1 MLDEADYFKKGY
13 MLYSSLP
20 FCYLVGTHRLLNFKN
35 ESYEMGVGLLIDF
48 FFAAITFLVAQTL
61 NHGYLSTDATDAQ
74 MVYEFSDMQSSTVIF
89 KFLLI
94 VELTVEIVLY
104 TVELYFFNKFRT
116 RRIMNKQKHGLSEQE
131 RR

>member
-1 MLDEADYFKKGY
+1 
-13 MLYSSLP
+13 
-20 FCYLVGTHRLLNFKN
+20 
-35 ESYEMGVGLLIDF
+35 MGVGLLIDF